1 MTTTTIAR
9 NTFLEIITS
18 PLLVILALL
27 GLVAVVLLGLIP
39 YFTLVLEDDVKMYKD
54 VAVAMTL
61 FIALILAVLS
71 ASKVIDEEIENRTMM
86 TLLSKPVLRGE
97 IILGKFLGVCAAVAV
112 VIILCGLVIM
122 IFAWLRPPWDRNV
135 PMFSKGVQGFWAKLH
150 DVFYPDPA
158 DDYIVKT
165 RLNQWAHFWSVPPM
179 IVLVFL
185 QTAVMAAIA
194 VAISTRLGMAI
205 NVMICTLIFI
215 AGHMIS
221 FLTLD
226 GPWTKYLG
234 VSALLTVIPQLEH
247 FNITET
253 LAYRALGTAS
263 CPFSAVWVY
272 IGLAALCAFFYCGAA
287 LLVGL
292 ALFRTRELA

>member
-18 PLLVILALL
+18 PLLMILVLL
-27 GLVAVVLLGLIP
+27 GLVSVVILGNIP

-71 ASKVIDEEIENRTMM
+71 ASKVVDEEIDNKTMM

-97 IILGKFLGVCAAVAV
+97 ILLGKFLGVCAAVAV

-122 IFAWLRPPWDRNV
+122 VFAWFRPPWDSNV
-135 PMFSKGVQGFWAKLH
+135 HMFSEGVQGFWAKLY
-150 DVFYPDPA
+150 DAFNAAEPRIA
-158 DDYIVKT
+158 ER

-179 IVLVFL
+179 MVLVFL
-185 QTAVMAAIA
+185 QTAVVAAIS

-205 NVMICTLIFI
+205 NVMICAVIFI
-215 AGHMIS
+215 AGHMVS
-221 FLTLD
+221 FLNLD
-226 GPWTKYLG
+226 GSWAKYLS

-253 LAYRALGTAS
+253 LAYRTLGTAS
-263 CPFSAVWVY
+263 CPFSAVWAYV
-272 IGLAALCAFFYCGAA
+272 GLASLCAFLYCGAA

>member
-1 MTTTTIAR
+1 MTTTIIAR

-27 GLVAVVLLGLIP
+27 GLVAVVLLGIIP
-39 YFTLVLEDDVKMYKD
+39 YFTMVLEDDVKMYKD

-71 ASKVIDEEIENRTMM
+71 ASKVIDEEIDNKTMM

-122 IFAWLRPPWDRNV
+122 VFAWFRPPWDRNV
-135 PMFSKGVQGFWAKLH
+135 RMFSRDLQGFWAKLY
-150 DVFYPDPA
+150 DVFYPA
-158 DDYIVKT
+158 DSRIL
-165 RLNQWAHFWSVPPM
+165 RERFRQWAHFWSVPPM
-179 IVLVFL
+179 IALVFL
-185 QTAVMAAIA
+185 QTAVMTAIS

-205 NVMICTLIFI
+205 NVMICALIFI

-226 GPWTKYLG
+226 GSWPKYLG

-253 LAYRALGTAS
+253 LAYRTS
-263 CPFSAVWVY
+263 CPSSAVWAYV
-272 IGLAALCAFFYCGAA
+272 GLAGLCAFFYCGAA

>member
-27 GLVAVVLLGLIP
+27 GLVAVVLLGIIP

-135 PMFSKGVQGFWAKLH
+135 SMFSRNLQGFWAKLY
-150 DVFYPDPA
+150 DVFYPA
-158 DDYIVKT
+158 DDAIAER

-185 QTAVMAAIA
+185 QSAVMAAIA

-205 NVMICTLIFI
+205 NVMICALIFI
-215 AGHMIS
+215 AGHMSS

-226 GPWTKYLG
+226 GPWPKYLG

-253 LAYRALGTAS
+253 LAYRILGTAS
-263 CPFSAVWVY
+263 CPYSAVWAYV
-272 IGLAALCAFFYCGAA
+272 GLAGLCAFYYCGAA

>member
-1 MTTTTIAR
+1 MTTTIIAR
-9 NTFLEIITS
+9 NTFLEIISS
-18 PLLVILALL
+18 PLLVILSLL
-27 GLVAVVLLGLIP
+27 GLVGVALLGTIP

-71 ASKVIDEEIENRTMM
+71 ASKVIDEEIDNKTMM

-122 IFAWLRPPWDRNV
+122 IFAWFRPPWDRNV
-135 PMFSKGVQGFWAKLH
+135 PMFSKAAQGLWGKLH
-150 DVFYPDPA
+150 DVFYATDA
-158 DDYIVKT
+158 TVAER

-185 QTAVMAAIA
+185 QTAVMAAIG

-205 NVMICTLIFI
+205 NVMICAIIFI

-226 GPWTKYLG
+226 GPWAKYLG

-253 LAYRALGTAS
+253 LAYRSLGSSS
-263 CPFSAVWVY
+263 CPFSAVWAYV
-272 IGLAALCAFFYCGAA
+272 GLAGLCAFFYCGAA

-292 ALFRTRELA
+292 GLFRTRELA

>member
-1 MTTTTIAR
+1 MITTTIAK

-18 PLLVILALL
+18 PLLVILVVL
-27 GLVAVVLLGLIP
+27 GLVAVVILGIIP

-71 ASKVIDEEIENRTMM
+71 ASKVIDEEIDNKTMM

-97 IILGKFLGVCAAVAV
+97 ILLGKFLGVCAAVAV
-112 VIILCGLVIM
+112 VIVLCGLVIM
-122 IFAWLRPPWDRNV
+122 VFAWWRPPWDRNV
-135 PMFSKGVQGFWAKLH
+135 PMFSQGVQGFWAKLH
-150 DVFYPDPA
+150 DIFYPVG
-158 DDYIVKT
+158 DYITKT
-165 RLNQWAHFWSVPPM
+165 RLKQWAHFWSVPPM
-179 IVLVFL
+179 MVLVFL
-185 QTAVMAAIA
+185 QAAVMTAIS

-205 NVMICTLIFI
+205 NVMLCAMVFI
-215 AGHMIS
+215 AGHMVS
-221 FLTLD
+221 FLTL
-226 GPWTKYLG
+226 GGSWMKYLG

-253 LAYRALGTAS
+253 LAYRTLGTDTA
-263 CPFSAVWVY
+263 PFLAVWTYV
-272 IGLAALCAFFYCGAA
+272 GLAALCTFFYCAAA

-292 ALFRTRELA
+292 AIFRTRELA

>member
-1 MTTTTIAR
+1 
-9 NTFLEIITS
+9 
-18 PLLVILALL
+18 
-27 GLVAVVLLGLIP
+27 
-39 YFTLVLEDDVKMYKD
+39 
-54 VAVAMTL
+54 
-61 FIALILAVLS
+61 
-71 ASKVIDEEIENRTMM
+71 
-86 TLLSKPVLRGE
+86 
-97 IILGKFLGVCAAVAV
+97 
-112 VIILCGLVIM
+112 
-122 IFAWLRPPWDRNV
+122 
-135 PMFSKGVQGFWAKLH
+135 
-150 DVFYPDPA
+150 
-158 DDYIVKT
+158 
-165 RLNQWAHFWSVPPM
+165 M

-205 NVMICTLIFI
+205 NVMICALIFI

-226 GPWTKYLG
+226 GPWARYLG

-253 LAYRALGTAS
+253 LAYRTLGTAS
-263 CPFSAVWVY
+263 CPFSVVWAYV
-272 IGLAALCAFFYCGAA
+272 GLAGLCAFFYCGAA